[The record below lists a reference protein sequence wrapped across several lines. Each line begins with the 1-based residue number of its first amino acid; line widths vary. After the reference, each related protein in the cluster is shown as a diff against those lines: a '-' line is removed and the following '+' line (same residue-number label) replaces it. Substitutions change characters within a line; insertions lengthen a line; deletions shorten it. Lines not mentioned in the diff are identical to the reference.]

1 MKILNLVL
9 LTPLLYLLVRLFIF
23 EDVNDPIKYIYTLTG
38 VSATVILFISIT
50 FSIIKEKIN
59 LIKYRKIVGLYGFF
73 YALLHLLNF
82 IGFDAQFDVL
92 FIFEETIDKPFIY
105 LGMIAFFIVLFMA
118 LTSSKILFRKFNK
131 FHKLIYIALVLIII
145 HWLMA
150 QKSLEFTSY
159 LYLALCIVVLMLR
172 LNKLS
177 IKSNH

>member
-118 LTSSKILFRKFNK
+118 LTSSKTLFRKFNK

-150 QKSLEFTSY
+150 QKSLELTSY